1 MDSARGARLG
11 GAEAWSLAEVW
22 ALAGSLRGPGFS
34 LAWPPPSSGTGRTPR
49 LQPPGHRPLSCAA
62 RLRRRAG
69 TEPAD
74 RAGQCRHQ
82 GSIIH
87 GAPGRAPK
95 TSSVLGFSGG
105 VETTRGKSSQSK
117 VGHISYFPK
126 SGMVR
131 HTLQERHVDFG
142 GFEVSWAYTGSSS
155 EASEG
160 HVVRPRLR
168 ISTAEE
174 EQPLGAAAE
183 AGGSPEFKGSQD
195 RRVKPSE
202 KQRIKNC
209 KQNTEDSHQ

>member
-1 MDSARGARLG
+1 MGRWAWSKRRRRALNSEAPLNSCLEPWTVRLEGTAPAAIAGTRVPRGPEEFSPSRPPQAQGMDSARGARLG

-126 SGMVR
+126 
-131 HTLQERHVDFG
+131 
-142 GFEVSWAYTGSSS
+142 
-155 EASEG
+155 
-160 HVVRPRLR
+160 
-168 ISTAEE
+168 
-174 EQPLGAAAE
+174 
-183 AGGSPEFKGSQD
+183 
-195 RRVKPSE
+195 
-202 KQRIKNC
+202 
-209 KQNTEDSHQ
+209 